1 MITGIAHA
9 CYLVPD
15 LERALAFYVN
25 QLGLQVAFEFRRDD
39 GTRYGVYLRLGR
51 RTFIELFRGELGPKA
66 EKQSYGHIC
75 LEVDDVARTV
85 AELRAKG
92 VACTDPK
99 VGMDESWQS
108 WIADPDGNRIEL
120 HGYTAKSWQAPHL

>member
-1 MITGIAHA
+1 MITGIAHT

-15 LERALAFYVN
+15 LDRALAFYVE
-25 QLGLQVAFEFRRDD
+25 QLGLKVAFEFRRED

-51 RTFIELFRGELGPKA
+51 RTFIELFRGDLGPKA

-85 AELRAKG
+85 VELRAKG

-99 VGMDESWQS
+99 LGMDESWQA